1 MEAAMDL
8 AQLNRVVRGAV
19 GLIRGM
25 NIIVLAP
32 GRFELQIFS
41 AIPWFKVPGRILA
54 FLNTFMSRLFHV

>member
-1 MEAAMDL
+1 MDL

-25 NIIVLAP
+25 NIIVQAP

-41 AIPWFKVPGRILA
+41 AIPWFKVPDRVTPSLD
-54 FLNTFMSRLFHV
+54 LHP